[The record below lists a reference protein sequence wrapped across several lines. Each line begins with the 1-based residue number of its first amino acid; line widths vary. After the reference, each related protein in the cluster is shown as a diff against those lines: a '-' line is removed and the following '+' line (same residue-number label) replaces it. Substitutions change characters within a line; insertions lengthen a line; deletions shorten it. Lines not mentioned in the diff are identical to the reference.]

1 MAAALDSGRQISED
15 LSVMGLIMAP
25 NQAELTVP
33 AVTAVSPPI
42 SEMGK
47 AAVDQLIDRI
57 DGKSGDTGQWL
68 FQGEL
73 ELRDTTGPAKR
84 GRASRV
90 TVK

>member
-1 MAAALDSGRQISED
+1 MAAALDAGRCIAED

-25 NQAELTVP
+25 NQAELTMP

-47 AAVDQLIDRI
+47 SAVDQLIDRI
-57 DGKSGDTGQWL
+57 EGNSSDTGQWL

-84 GRASRV
+84 VRASRA
-90 TVK
+90 TTT